1 MEAYIYDHVRTP
13 RGRSGKGGSF
23 RDITPT
29 TLAATTLR
37 ALRDRNNLDTAL
49 VDDVALG
56 CVAPVGEQGAD
67 IARTAVLMAD
77 YDQSVPGVQLH
88 RYCSSGLD
96 TCNLAAAQIAAG
108 VLNLAV
114 AGGVESLS
122 RVPLFVDG
130 GSVHSDPAVA
140 TYTGYSP
147 QGVGAD
153 VLATLWG
160 FTRQD
165 LDALA
170 VRSHQRAAKAWQEGR
185 FSRSVVPV
193 TDENGLVV
201 LDRDEAIRPNTT
213 LESLAGLK
221 PSFQDLGEKG
231 GFDAV
236 CQLHYPQIDRVRHIH
251 HAGNSSGIVDGASAV
266 LLGSRQIG
274 QSLGLKPR
282 ARIRSY
288 ASVGSE
294 PTIMLTGPAPAAR
307 KALAR
312 AGMSLKDI
320 DLFEVNEA
328 FAAVPLAFIT
338 ELELSPDVLNVNGGA
353 IAMGHPLGAT
363 GAILLGTVLD
373 ELEQRDLQTGMVV
386 FCVGAG
392 MGTATIIE
400 RV

>member
-122 RVPLFVDG
+122 RVPLFGDG

-231 GFDAV
+231 SFDAV